1 MASKPSLIQNISYLY
16 VYFFLNISSYKESFS
31 IIDQFDYNS
40 FYEENKSVRII
51 ITVNGENKLQFL
63 HVYIQLREDISF
75 NDSYRVEKIYH
86 IYSFNVSNFKVH
98 SVVIEVRM
106 KKKSVTVFNFIL
118 KKIYI
123 KNITS
128 AIFLQ
133 FREFV
138 KF

>member
-1 MASKPSLIQNISYLY
+1 M
-16 VYFFLNISSYKESFS
+16 
-31 IIDQFDYNS
+31 
-40 FYEENKSVRII
+40 
-51 ITVNGENKLQFL
+51 NGENKLQFL

-128 AIFLQ
+128 PIFLQ

>member
-1 MASKPSLIQNISYLY
+1 MANKPSLIQNISYLY

-51 ITVNGENKLQFL
+51 ITVNGKNKLQFL

-106 KKKSVTVFNFIL
+106 KKKSVTVFNFI
-118 KKIYI
+118 
-123 KNITS
+123 
-128 AIFLQ
+128 
-133 FREFV
+133 
-138 KF
+138 